1 MKKHIKRIGIGLVAL
16 FVIGYFV
23 YAYFQPLTVE
33 TMTLAKDQSEI
44 YFIEKGHVVNNKE
57 VYLYPALAGEVK
69 EIHVKRGDQVST
81 GDVLASMDNTQIIQ
95 QIMAQEEM
103 IKGYQAQKNGAKVDV
118 QVSMDTMRLT
128 RAQLV
133 GQLNALEAEIGTEDQ
148 RALEAML
155 VEQSKERY
163 EQGLA
168 DLEKYQRLLE
178 EGIIAE
184 SEFNDFKIMVNG
196 LEADYQ
202 MSQVSELSGS
212 DYYNSMKSAIYA
224 QINSIDTT
232 LKRDRLTTTE
242 AYYQSMIDSAEASLT
257 GLKAQ
262 AEQLEIKAPHD
273 GYISDIMVDGT
284 NRVSGMEPAFL
295 LIGDG
300 VREIQVK
307 VNTRDIE
314 YVRKGDAVVLIYN
327 RRSGEV
333 ELTGKITYVA
343 DNATVELSP
352 LGIEE
357 RKVLVTIEPEVN
369 EYLETGYEVD
379 VKFIVFNEPDKL
391 ILPNSA
397 LYKKDD
403 QDMVLAIRNG
413 KVEEVA
419 VTLGYELTGRTIIE
433 EGLEEGEVIV
443 TDLEAKGL
451 KVGVRAKSS

>member
-1 MKKHIKRIGIGLVAL
+1 
-16 FVIGYFV
+16 
-23 YAYFQPLTVE
+23 
-33 TMTLAKDQSEI
+33 
-44 YFIEKGHVVNNKE
+44 
-57 VYLYPALAGEVK
+57 
-69 EIHVKRGDQVST
+69 
-81 GDVLASMDNTQIIQ
+81 
-95 QIMAQEEM
+95 M

-155 VEQSKERY
+155 VSQSKERY

-168 DLEKYQRLLE
+168 DLEKQRLLLE
-178 EGIIAE
+178 EGIISE
-184 SEFNDFKIMVNG
+184 SELNDFKAMVNG

-202 MSQVSELSGS
+202 MSQVSKVSGA
-212 DYYNSMKSAIYA
+212 DYYNSMKSAIHA
-224 QINSIDTT
+224 QISSIDAT

-242 AYYQSMIDSAEASLT
+242 AYYQSMIDSAGASLT
-257 GLKAQ
+257 GLKVQ
-262 AEQLEIKAPHD
+262 AEELEIKAPHD

-300 VREIQVK
+300 LREIQVK

-333 ELTGKITYVA
+333 ELTGRITYVA

-357 RKVLVTIEPEVN
+357 RKVLVIIEPEVN

-379 VKFIVFNEPDKL
+379 VKFIVFNEPNKL

-403 QDMVLAIRNG
+403 KDMVLAIRNG

-419 VTLGYELTGRTIIE
+419 VILGYELTGRTVIE
-433 EGLEEGEVIV
+433 EGVEEGEIII

-451 KVGVRAKSS
+451 KVGIKAKSS

>member
-1 MKKHIKRIGIGLVAL
+1 MKKHIKIIGIGLVAI
-16 FVIGYFV
+16 FIIGYFI

-33 TMTLAKDQSEI
+33 TLTLSKDQSEI
-44 YFIEKGHVVNNKE
+44 YFIEKGHMVNSKE
-57 VYLYPALAGEVK
+57 IYLYPAMAGEVK
-69 EIHVKRGDQVST
+69 EIHVKRGDQVKA
-81 GDVLASMDNTQIIQ
+81 GDVLASMDNTQMIQ
-95 QIMAQEEM
+95 QILAQEEM
-103 IKGYQAQKNGAKVDV
+103 IKGYQAQKNGAEVDI
-118 QVSMDTMRLT
+118 QVSMDNMRLT

-133 GQLNALEAEIGTEDQ
+133 GQLKGLEAEIGTEDQ
-148 RALEAML
+148 RELEAML
-155 VEQSKERY
+155 VAQSKERY

-168 DLEKYQRLLE
+168 DLEKYRLLFE

-184 SEFNDFKIMVNG
+184 SEFNDFKTMVNG

-202 MSQVSELSGS
+202 MSQVSKVSGS
-212 DYYNSMKSAIYA
+212 DYYKGMKSAIHA
-224 QINSIDTT
+224 QISSIDAS

-242 AYYQSMIDSAEASLT
+242 AYYQSMIDSAKASLS

-262 AEQLEIKAPHD
+262 AEEMDIKAPHD

-314 YVRKGDAVVLIYN
+314 YVHEGDGVELIYN

-333 ELTGKITYVA
+333 TLTGRITYVA
-343 DNATVELSP
+343 NNATVELSP

-357 RKVLVTIEPEVN
+357 RKVLVIIEPEVN
-369 EYLETGYEVD
+369 AYLETGYEVD

-397 LYKKDD
+397 LYKRDD
-403 QDMVLAIRNG
+403 KDMVLAIRDG
-413 KVEEVA
+413 KVEEVP
-419 VTLGYELTGRTIIE
+419 VTLGYELTGRTVIE
-433 EGLEEGEVIV
+433 EGVEEGEVII